1 MIANL
6 LRRIADPSDRLDQLR
21 LDAARASRQCFSRS
35 RAARLHKARPVARAR
50 VGLTLTPGPVN
61 GERVMASKNPSASA
75 QAPAS
80 CELAVLRINVTESY
94 VVAEWSRRL
103 GCTASELRAT
113 AALVGNVAAVIEAHL
128 RPVADASKQ
137 RAALRAAFEGGSEP
151 PIE

>member
-1 MIANL
+1 
-6 LRRIADPSDRLDQLR
+6 
-21 LDAARASRQCFSRS
+21 
-35 RAARLHKARPVARAR
+35 
-50 VGLTLTPGPVN
+50 
-61 GERVMASKNPSASA
+61 MASKNPSASA

-113 AALVGNVAAVIEAHL
+113 AALVGNVAADIEAHL